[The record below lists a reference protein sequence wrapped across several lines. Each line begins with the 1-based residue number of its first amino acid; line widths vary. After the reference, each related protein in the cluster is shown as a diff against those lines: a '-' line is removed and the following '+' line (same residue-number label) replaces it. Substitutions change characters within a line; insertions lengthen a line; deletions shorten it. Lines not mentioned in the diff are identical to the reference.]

1 MARGFKR
8 ISSRLFFSFLLMAL
22 LTVSLIWLIQAGLLR
37 DSYVKSKIKTVE
49 KALDNFSSSS
59 IADIEEQTAS
69 SLLIFDQTGDIS
81 YRAQGL
87 PMMGMMQRKAQSM
100 LPLTSTKTDFVNA
113 DHISIRYAVIGT
125 PAQDGSTVFAVFSLA
140 DADEASRL
148 LRQQLWLI
156 TFVLILLAGVISA
169 WLAKRLADPVQAV
182 TKAANQIETGNY
194 DIRLEVKSTDEL
206 GKLTSSLNSMAA
218 QLKKNDQLQKELI
231 ANVSHELRAPLT
243 IIRGYAETVRDVTWS
258 DDNKRN
264 ASLSL
269 IIDESE
275 RLRSIVQDI
284 LDYSQLQ
291 AGTLKLNPDNFLLRP
306 LLDEVLLKLDQH
318 ITGKKLRVLI
328 EGNDMAVFF
337 DRKRLQQVVINLV
350 VNAIQ
355 YSFENSDIL
364 ISMKPFNYAGRTHL
378 KLSISNHGPEIPE
391 SELSA
396 IWDRFHRSSQ
406 LRADEPIGTGLG
418 LAIVKSIMDQ
428 HGAACGVNSKDDL
441 IEFWLDLP
449 ATSSASQQGL

>member
-1 MARGFKR
+1 MTRGFKR

-49 KALDNFSSSS
+49 KALDNYSSSS

-69 SLLIFDQTGDIS
+69 SLLIFDQTGEIS

-87 PMMGMMQRKAQSM
+87 PMMGMMQRTAQSM
-100 LPLTSTKTDFVNA
+100 LPLSSTKTDFITA
-113 DHISIRYAVIGT
+113 DHIGIRYAVIGT

-156 TFVLILLAGVISA
+156 TVILILLAGVISA

-182 TKAANQIETGNY
+182 TRAANQIETGNY
-194 DIRLEVKSTDEL
+194 DIRLDVKSTDEL

-231 ANVSHELRAPLT
+231 ANVSHELKAPLT

-264 ASLSL
+264 DSLSL

-291 AGTLKLNPDNFLLRP
+291 AGTLKLNPEYFPLRP

-318 ITGKKLRVLI
+318 IAGKKLRVMI
-328 EGNDMAVFF
+328 EGNDMDVFF
-337 DRKRLQQVVINLV
+337 DRKRLQQVIINLV
-350 VNAIQ
+350 VNAI
-355 YSFENSDIL
+355 
-364 ISMKPFNYAGRTHL
+364 
-378 KLSISNHGPEIPE
+378 
-391 SELSA
+391 
-396 IWDRFHRSSQ
+396 
-406 LRADEPIGTGLG
+406 
-418 LAIVKSIMDQ
+418 
-428 HGAACGVNSKDDL
+428 
-441 IEFWLDLP
+441 
-449 ATSSASQQGL
+449 